1 MIKLFN
7 INPVAEA
14 LIYYSRRLNGEKTE
28 KRAIELIKQA
38 PAA

>member
-14 LIYYSRRLNGEKTE
+14 LIYYFRRLNGEKTQ
-28 KRAIELIKQA
+28 KGD
-38 PAA
+38 